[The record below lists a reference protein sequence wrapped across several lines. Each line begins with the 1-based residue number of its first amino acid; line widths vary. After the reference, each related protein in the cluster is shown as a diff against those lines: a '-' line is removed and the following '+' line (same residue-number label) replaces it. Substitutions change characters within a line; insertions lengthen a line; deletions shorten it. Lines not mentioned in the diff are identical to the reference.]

1 MCSKG
6 SLPRHAILKDNLTL
20 FGYDLRFRAEEFG
33 VGEVIGGQPAELIR
47 TALARAYFCEE
58 LARPLGLSRNSS
70 ELFLMGLQSTADAL
84 LDRPM
89 PQVLAELSLSAE
101 IRTALSGAGGA
112 FGNVYETLFAY
123 EKADCNESSRIAK
136 NSGYSEERDPGL
148 FGGGEHAPDRVHV
161 LIAASTSETKNNEEQ
176 APRRRRLKRASGNDS
191 CVLADSGFPFAG
203 QLNNKTRCLLD
214 VHRSIV
220 Q

>member
-58 LARPLGLSRNSS
+58 LARPLRLSRDSS
-70 ELFLMGLQSTADAL
+70 ELFLMGLRSTAHAL

-89 PQVLAELSLSAE
+89 PQVLARAIV
-101 IRTALSGAGGA
+101 IR
-112 FGNVYETLFAY
+112 
-123 EKADCNESSRIAK
+123 R
-136 NSGYSEERDPGL
+136 NSHCTEWGWR
-148 FGGGEHAPDRVHV
+148 RVW
-161 LIAASTSETKNNEEQ
+161 E
-176 APRRRRLKRASGNDS
+176 
-191 CVLADSGFPFAG
+191 
-203 QLNNKTRCLLD
+203 CL
-214 VHRSIV
+214 
-220 Q
+220 